1 MAFIRSL
8 AVGFRRTGVH
18 PKLRNARPVELQTLG
33 GPSSC
38 FLQRRF
44 QGGLPVGPQLPGQQD
59 EAEEDGKSSKRKDG
73 GGGKKKQDDESPS
86 WGTTVFKMFESALTT
101 AASVCS
107 AKQQFES
114 RESAC

>member
-18 PKLRNARPVELQTLG
+18 PKLRNARPVELQNLG
-33 GPSSC
+33 GTSSC

-59 EAEEDGKSSKRKDG
+59 DAEEDGKSSKRKDG
-73 GGGKKKQDDESPS
+73 GGKKKQNDEGSS
-86 WGTTVFKMFESALTT
+86 WGPTIFKMFESALTT
-101 AASVCS
+101 AASVC
-107 AKQQFES
+107 
-114 RESAC
+114 